1 MRPPAKALSVE
12 YTNAVAE
19 LAHRRGLKLH
29 IDGARIF
36 NAAAALK
43 VRPPPRIASSR
54 QMNDIS

>member
-1 MRPPAKALSVE
+1 VRPPAKALSVE

-43 VRPPPRIASSR
+43 VRPPRSLPGA
-54 QMNDIS
+54 DIS